1 MNRSRFPR
9 ESSREERTPM
19 WRGMLATGEPCWDCP
34 VCMNS
39 TNSHLAD
46 EDRPFLPPLSVVAGL
61 ASLTRYDT
69 ARGTRVCSM
78 EKEMPRFSFSSATCY
93 SKQPEVTIS
102 ISLLVTR
109 YLRAREAGSIA
120 TLALWCCCKHWGVA
134 GLLTLLRFR
143 RWSLYAAHASD
154 SERTE
159 ENILYVQ
166 WC

>member
-9 ESSREERTPM
+9 ESSREERIPM
-19 WRGMLATGEPCWDCP
+19 WRGMLAIGKPCWDCP

-46 EDRPFLPPLSVVAGL
+46 EDRPFLPPLSEVAGL
-61 ASLTRYDT
+61 ASLTPYDT

-120 TLALWCCCKHWGVA
+120 TLALWCCCKHRGVA

-143 RWSLYAAHASD
+143 RWSLHAAHASD